1 VSLSEDPMAELL
13 ECKGIVHSLHGGPLI
28 VLLAQH
34 IDLVTMPN
42 ELFIFYLATFDEV
55 RRSYRP
61 DAYRMLS
68 PACGHPCLPFSRSL
82 VPSRCRA
89 APDAALCPSPDAL
102 RLTLPRRLARL
113 YHLYGR
119 PDDGRRARGAARP

>member
-1 VSLSEDPMAELL
+1 MAELL
-13 ECKGIVHSLHGGPLI
+13 ECKGIIHSLHGGPLI

-82 VPSRCRA
+82 VPSCCRA

-113 YHLYGR
+113 YHLHGR
-119 PDDGRRARGAARP
+119 PDDGRRARGAALP